1 MGPLLASNNASDVQ
15 MMGITFGVA
24 GVTCVVGMV
33 ASAMRRVMTTR
44 AREES
49 RREIAAYVAE
59 GSISPD
65 DAAKLLAAGGSIG
78 DQIKDKLRGKM
89 GC

>member
-1 MGPLLASNNASDVQ
+1 VDVEKIAIFIPFVALLIPIIAIIMGSIEKTNK
-15 MMGITFGVA
+15 TK
-24 GVTCVVGMV
+24 
-33 ASAMRRVMTTR
+33 

-65 DAAKLLAAGGSIG
+65 EAIRLMEAGEK
-78 DQIKDKLRGKM
+78 IKKT
-89 GC
+89 

>member
-1 MGPLLASNNASDVQ
+1 MQPCFLTLASDEIIPVLAIGGGLMVGVI
-15 MMGITFGVA
+15 GIVA
-24 GVTCVVGMV
+24 GTIK
-33 ASAMRRVMTTR
+33 SITRTR

-65 DAAKLLAAGGSIG
+65 DAQRILQANMASGPRGGG
-78 DQIKDKLRGKM
+78 DR
-89 GC
+89 C

>member
-1 MGPLLASNNASDVQ
+1 MDGNQLESLIPIIAIMG
-15 MMGITFGVA
+15 GVA
-24 GVTCVVGMV
+24 VALVAIVTSAITK
-33 ASAMRRVMTTR
+33 ASQTR

-65 DAAKLLAAGGSIG
+65 EAAKILSAGSVSA
-78 DQIKDKLRGKM
+78 QIEALRNKM
-89 GC
+89 KA